1 MKSMMQPKKG
11 YIVAYYAKN
20 PIWQVTFVYLREG
33 RSHKMFYHFCCNES
47 NLIHYSEDE
56 A

>member
-20 PIWQVTFVYLREG
+20 
-33 RSHKMFYHFCCNES
+33 HKIFYHFCCNES